1 MLSFSTLLLRAYYN
15 EIGWNEDNLY
25 ANINRSSSVP
35 PTLSLQIS
43 KAPTDIF
50 YASYALDA
58 LPQLN
63 GGVSYITSS
72 IPLKGI
78 SPSRTVPLHSMVDHF
93 RVFPPPKRPLPSE
106 EEYLAG
112 DLVIPARD
120 YLLYSRL
127 HFPTLHLSALATTKL
142 NPGWQAS
149 LMFIH
154 SPATGVRG
162 FGSGAAGS
170 TSGISES
177 GSSSGNP
184 TSQGAANGASS
195 SSSSPSQS
203 TIVTPPPPP
212 GNVILSLQQDT
223 GRYSTEYTYSA
234 TDGMLGFRGL
244 YNFGLTEAALT
255 ADGPPS
261 SHDKEIFSSDQDLL
275 MDKQTRIDE
284 EEAMEGGLRGRFS
297 AGGEIYFSRKQR
309 SLGVSTGLRF
319 TTIPPTSTYTHS
331 HHPPS
336 PPTTLTLLYN
346 PLMGFLSTAYSA
358 QISPHL
364 ALSSRYGVNVYSY
377 ESDLCVGGEWWIGS
391 GTGKGGWRGLRGAPA
406 AGGGGDGVSRAEA
419 MTSADVDNASPIFS
433 LPTTTM
439 KGGDSKSFM
448 AAMRSHIKPERNS
461 DRDGVLKA
469 KISGNGLVSFL
480 YESRIRKCLV
490 SVGVVSDFSSRSS
503 NPVKTIG
510 LEVQYFSD

>member
-1 MLSFSTLLLRAYYN
+1 M
-15 EIGWNEDNLY
+15 EG
-25 ANINRSSSVP
+25 
-35 PTLSLQIS
+35 
-43 KAPTDIF
+43 
-50 YASYALDA
+50 
-58 LPQLN
+58 
-63 GGVSYITSS
+63 
-72 IPLKGI
+72 
-78 SPSRTVPLHSMVDHF
+78 MVDHF
-93 RVFPPPKRPLPSE
+93 RVFPPPKRPLPSA

-142 NPGWQAS
+142 SPGWQAS
-149 LMFIH
+149 LMFMH

-162 FGSGAAGS
+162 FGGGGASS
-170 TSGISES
+170 TSGMSDA
-177 GSSSGNP
+177 GSSSGNQAA
-184 TSQGAANGASS
+184 QGTGNGSSS

-203 TIVTPPPPP
+203 TVVTPPPPP

-244 YNFGLTEAALT
+244 YNFGISEAALT
-255 ADGPPS
+255 ADELPALY
-261 SHDKEIFSSDQDLL
+261 DKETLTTAQDLL
-275 MDKQTRIDE
+275 VDKQTRIDE

-309 SLGVSTGLRF
+309 SLGGESRLLSRNIHWSDSFAVSTGLRF
-319 TTIPPTSTYTHS
+319 TTIPPTSTHMHS

-391 GTGKGGWRGLRGAPA
+391 GTGKGGWRGLRAGAA
-406 AGGGGDGVSRAEA
+406 ADGGDGVSTAEGL
-419 MTSADVDNASPIFS
+419 TTADTNHVSPIFS
-433 LPTTTM
+433 LPPSTAP
-439 KGGDSKSFM
+439 GGDSKSFM
-448 AAMRSHIKPERNS
+448 AAMRSHTEPQGNI

-469 KISGNGLVSFL
+469 KISGNGVSTLLFCVTPYTTNSHASRGSSYPSSTNHEYGNAL
-480 YESRIRKCLV
+480 YQLAWFRISHHAPAIR
-490 SVGVVSDFSSRSS
+490 
-503 NPVKTIG
+503 
-510 LEVQYFSD
+510 